1 MNVGAEGAEGV
12 AHVKKVLAFL
22 ALSRRGGLPGR
33 PPSTTAMPRKP
44 RRTAEQVFRDT
55 VRGGTAAVARW
66 LRKNDVNKDLGD
78 LYQYTTPL
86 HVALRCGASDVA
98 HALLA
103 AGADVHARE
112 RLTQRSI
119 RHHLGRR
126 QRKAGGGYLPP
137 NEGTTT
143 LLQVAKKQPIDHDL
157 LQRFL
162 DAGVDLHAGGV
173 WLYGTKKVA
182 SDGPVAAAARAADAR
197 ALELLLAAGAETTP
211 FHDPSMGRQTT
222 LADEVLSPFGYAI
235 PLENKI
241 AALRVLLRRGVRP
254 MDSEGGVLFALQAD
268 DAGLLREL
276 LDPPDMPG
284 SIRNP
289 THWLRVA
296 CRRYADQGAR
306 RCMQALVAWGAKPLF
321 ALRAPMPYAI
331 PVALRADLR
340 RWRTVYLWSRA
351 RVAARVRWV
360 LTRWHEDS
368 CAARYNLTKDDMEE
382 EVADFNAA
390 VAAVLAPRV

>member
-1 MNVGAEGAEGV
+1 
-12 AHVKKVLAFL
+12 
-22 ALSRRGGLPGR
+22 
-33 PPSTTAMPRKP
+33 MPRKP
-44 RRTAEQVFRDT
+44 RRTPEQVFRDT
-55 VRGGTAAVARW
+55 VHGGTAAVARW
-66 LRKNDVNKDLGD
+66 LRKNDVNRDLGN
-78 LYQYTTPL
+78 LYEYTNPL
-86 HVALRCGASDVA
+86 HVALHCGASEVA
-98 HALLA
+98 RQLLA

-112 RLTQRSI
+112 RLSPMRSL

-126 QRKAGGGYLPP
+126 QRKAGGGLLPP
-137 NEGTTT
+137 YDGTTT

-162 DAGVDLHAGGV
+162 DAGVDLHAGRV
-173 WLYGTKKVA
+173 WFYGTTKMVTG
-182 SDGPVAAAARAADAR
+182 SPIEAAARAADAR

-211 FHDPSMGRQTT
+211 FLDGSMGRQIT
-222 LADEVLSPFGYAI
+222 LADHVLTDFGYGI
-235 PLENKI
+235 PIENKT
-241 AALRVLLRRGVRP
+241 AALRVLLRHGVRP
-254 MDSEGGVLFALQAD
+254 MDLHRGVLFALHAD

-276 LDPPDMPG
+276 LDLPAMPG
-284 SIRNP
+284 SSQHP

-306 RCMQALVAWGAKPLF
+306 RCMQALVARGANPSF

-340 RWRTVYLWSRA
+340 RWRTAYLWRRA

-360 LTRWHEDS
+360 LFRWHEDC
-368 CAARYNLTKDDMEE
+368 CAARYNLTKDDLEE

>member
-1 MNVGAEGAEGV
+1 
-12 AHVKKVLAFL
+12 
-22 ALSRRGGLPGR
+22 
-33 PPSTTAMPRKP
+33 
-44 RRTAEQVFRDT
+44 

-78 LYQYTTPL
+78 LYQYTNPL
-86 HVALRCGASDVA
+86 HVALRCGASEVA
-98 HALLA
+98 RQLLA

-112 RLTQRSI
+112 RVTQRSI

-126 QRKAGGGYLPP
+126 QRKAGGGFLPP
-137 NEGTTT
+137 NDGTTT
-143 LLQVAKKQPIDHDL
+143 LLQVAKKRPIDHDL

-162 DAGVDLHAGGV
+162 NAGVDLHAGGV
-173 WLYGTKKVA
+173 WLYGTKKV
-182 SDGPVAAAARAADAR
+182 SDGSPVAAAARAADAR
-197 ALELLLAAGAETTP
+197 ALELLLAAGAQTTP
-211 FHDPSMGRQTT
+211 FLDPSMERQTT

-235 PLENKI
+235 PNENKA
-241 AALRVLLRRGVRP
+241 AALRVVLRHGVRP
-254 MDSEGGVLFALQAD
+254 MDTERGVLFALQAD

-276 LDPPDMPG
+276 LDLVTPHPMSSQD
-284 SIRNP
+284 P

-306 RCMQALVAWGAKPLF
+306 RCMQALVARGAKPSF

-340 RWRTVYLWSRA
+340 RWRTVYLWRRV

-360 LTRWHEDS
+360 LVRWHEDC
-368 CAARYNLTKDDMEE
+368 CAARYNLTKDDLEE

>member
-1 MNVGAEGAEGV
+1 
-12 AHVKKVLAFL
+12 
-22 ALSRRGGLPGR
+22 
-33 PPSTTAMPRKP
+33 MPRKP
-44 RRTAEQVFRDT
+44 RRTPEQVFRDT

-173 WLYGTKKVA
+173 WLYGTKKVS

-211 FHDPSMGRQTT
+211 FLDRSMGRQTT

-235 PLENKI
+235 PNENKS

-254 MDSEGGVLFALQAD
+254 MDLVGGVVFALKAD

-276 LDPPDMPG
+276 LDLPATPRSG
-284 SIRNP
+284 SIGRTPTRDP

-306 RCMQALVAWGAKPLF
+306 RCMQALVARGAKPLL

-340 RWRTVYLWSRA
+340 RWRTAYLWRCV

-360 LTRWHEDS
+360 LTRWHEDC
-368 CAARYNLTKDDMEE
+368 CAARYNLTKDDLEE

>member
-1 MNVGAEGAEGV
+1 
-12 AHVKKVLAFL
+12 
-22 ALSRRGGLPGR
+22 
-33 PPSTTAMPRKP
+33 MPRKP
-44 RRTAEQVFRDT
+44 RRTPEQVFRDT
-55 VRGGTAAVARW
+55 VRGGTEAVARW
-66 LRKNDVNKDLGD
+66 LRKNGVNKDLGD

-86 HVALRCGASDVA
+86 HVALRCGASGVA
-98 HALLA
+98 RQLVA

-112 RLTQRSI
+112 RFTQRSI

-162 DAGVDLHAGGV
+162 DAGVDVHAGGV
-173 WLYGTKKVA
+173 RIHSLMV
-182 SDGPVAAAARAADAR
+182 SSPSPIEAAARAADAR
-197 ALELLLAAGAETTP
+197 ALELLLAAGAKTTP

-222 LADEVLSPFGYAI
+222 LADEVLSAFTYAI
-235 PLENKI
+235 PNENKT
-241 AALRVLLRRGVRP
+241 AALRVLLRRGVCP
-254 MDSEGGVLFALQAD
+254 MEPERGVLFALQAD

-276 LDPPDMPG
+276 LDVPAMPG
-284 SIRNP
+284 STRDP

-306 RCMQALVAWGAKPLF
+306 TCMQALVARGAKPSF

-340 RWRTVYLWSRA
+340 RWRTAYLWSRA

-360 LTRWHEDS
+360 LFRWHEDC
-368 CAARYNLTKDDMEE
+368 CAALYNLTKDDLEE